1 MKIRLFAGVAML
13 AVGLVA
19 AGAGR
24 AATPGSGAVGPGTT
38 AATWQGKSY
47 SASVV
52 ADPALCPPASLD
64 SSNTVCDNFQ
74 LTADVDP
81 SYWSIA
87 AGGAS
92 VTISWADSAND
103 FDLYVYDAAGNE
115 VASSAQSGTT
125 SEQAFIKNASGTYDV
140 VVVPYTVTSSG
151 YNGSASFVTQTPATY
166 TSGGPVAY
174 RGVRVAGAN
183 PTTAPATAA
192 TTYKGPSLVLQSTD
206 VGREAAEPT
215 LGVDKTGTAFYAAS
229 TFDGPGGE
237 TAHTLVLRSRDAGLT
252 WQAATPEYAGVDAH
266 PASLDPYVYLDTDTS
281 RLFDIDTLL
290 VGTTDL
296 SFSDDQGNSWL
307 TTLTVDPEATDHQTL
322 IAAAPPAANP
332 LVRPLVPTFPKI
344 VYYCVNSVVD
354 SGCNRSLDGG
364 VTFTRTGGPAYLG
377 FDAAAGGL
385 CGGLHGHMA
394 SDSAGRLFVPKGH
407 CGFPWLAISNDGGTT
422 WSRVQVSK
430 TIGEADIQSAV
441 AVDAADNLYYTWW
454 DDVHHLPYLS
464 VSRDHGQTWSTP
476 LEIAPPGVQ
485 EVNFP
490 TITAGDTGHIAL
502 TFPGTMSGDRN
513 DKARPWDSWVV
524 VSTNALDASPTFVA
538 NIGNAV
544 GDPIHR
550 GDCLARCAGMF
561 DFLDVVGSPSD
572 GTVWASAVDTC
583 TTKDSCNTVA
593 APGNDDAAGTSGV
606 SSDMRGIAMKEIA
619 GPRLYGTPI
628 GCKKKHC

>member
-1 MKIRLFAGVAML
+1 MKIRLLAGVAVL

-24 AATPGSGAVGPGTT
+24 GATPGSGSIGPGTPP
-38 AATWQGKSY
+38 ATWQGKTY
-47 SASVV
+47 DASVV
-52 ADPALCPPASLD
+52 ADPAACPPASLD
-64 SSNTVCDNFQ
+64 SAGVCDHFQ
-74 LTADVDP
+74 LTVNVDP
-81 SYWSIA
+81 SYWTIA

-92 VTISWADSAND
+92 VTIAWADSAND

-140 VVVPYTVTSSG
+140 LVVPYTVTSSG
-151 YNGSASFVTQTPATY
+151 YSGSASFVSQTPATY

-174 RGVRVAGAN
+174 HGVPVAGAN
-183 PTTAPATAA
+183 PSTAPASSA
-192 TTYKGPSLVLQSTD
+192 TRYVGPSLVLQSTD

-237 TAHTLVLRSRDAGLT
+237 VAHTLVLRSRDAGLT
-252 WQAATPEYAGVDAH
+252 WQATTPEYAGVDAH
-266 PASLDPYVYLDTDTS
+266 PATLDPYVYLDTDTS

-290 VGTTDL
+290 AGSTDL
-296 SFSDDQGNSWL
+296 SFSDTQGASWT
-307 TTLTVDPEATDHQTL
+307 TTLTVDPEVTDHQTL
-322 IAAAPPAANP
+322 IAATPPAANP
-332 LVRPLVPTFPKI
+332 LVRPLLATFPKI
-344 VYYCVNSVVD
+344 VYYCVNSAVD

-385 CGGLHGHMA
+385 CGGLHGHIA

-407 CGFPWLAISNDGGTT
+407 CGFPWIAISDDGGTT

-430 TIGEADIQSAV
+430 SIGSADIQSAV

-464 VSRDHGQTWSTP
+464 ISRDHGQTWSTP
-476 LEIAPPGVQ
+476 LMIAPPGVQ

-490 TITAGDTGHIAL
+490 AIAAGDAGHIAL

-583 TTKDSCNTVA
+583 TTKGSCNTVA
-593 APGNDDAAGTSGV
+593 APGNDDEAGTSGV
-606 SSDMRGIAMKEIA
+606 ANDMRGIAMKEIA